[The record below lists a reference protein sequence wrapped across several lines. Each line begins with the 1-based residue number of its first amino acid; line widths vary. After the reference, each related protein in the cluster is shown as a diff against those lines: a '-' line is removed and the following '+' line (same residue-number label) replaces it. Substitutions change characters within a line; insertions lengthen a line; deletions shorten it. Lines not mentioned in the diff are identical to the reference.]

1 MDMAR
6 KITKKEIEKPDS
18 FQAALNTAGAYISA
32 NKSKIYLASGIALAI
47 ILISSGWYLYRM
59 NYEEKALRLYAI
71 ANITSMK
78 AARQGGASDQNTI
91 KMYTDVI
98 TQYPGSKAAM
108 MSYYQMGNMYYNLGD
123 MDASINAYTE
133 FLKEATDG
141 SDLKILAYNSI
152 GYCYEK
158 KADLPRALESFEKAA
173 NAKSGGGFDGM
184 TYRNMARIYEEM
196 NNKDKALE
204 YYQKALS
211 YTADPSME
219 LLLKR
224 IISTIN

>member
-1 MDMAR
+1 MAK
-6 KITKKEIEKPDS
+6 KITKKEIEQPDS
-18 FQAALNTAGAYISA
+18 FQVALSTASAYISA
-32 NKSKIYLASGIALAI
+32 NRSKIYLASGIAISI
-47 ILISSGWYLYRM
+47 IIIFSGWYLYRM
-59 NYEEKALRLYAI
+59 NYEEKGQRLYAI

-78 AARQGGASDQNTI
+78 AARQGVTSDQNSI
-91 KMYTDVI
+91 KMYNDVI

-108 MSYYQMGNMYYNLGD
+108 MSYYQMGNMHYNLGD

-133 FLKEATDG
+133 FLKEVPDG
-141 SDLKILAYNSI
+141 NDLKILAYNSI

-158 KADLPRALESFEKAA
+158 KVDLPHALESFEKAA
-173 NAKSGGGFDGM
+173 NAKSGGGFEGM
-184 TYRNMARIYEEM
+184 TYRNMARVYEEM

-204 YYQKALS
+204 YYQKALNN
-211 YTADPSME
+211 TADPSME